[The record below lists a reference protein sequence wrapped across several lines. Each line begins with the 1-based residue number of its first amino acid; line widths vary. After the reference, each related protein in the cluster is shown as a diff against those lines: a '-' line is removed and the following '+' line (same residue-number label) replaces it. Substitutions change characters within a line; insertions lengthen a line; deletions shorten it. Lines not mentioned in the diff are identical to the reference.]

1 MKKLTLLS
9 ILFLFAVNFSMAIN
23 PSGMTHHRKL
33 SIHDPQVLQGMNIA
47 TMSLKEFQKITGKK
61 LSFKEKIKYRLA
73 QKAMKIKSKKS
84 GGQFPTVLYVVL
96 SILPLA
102 WILMGVQDDW
112 QGNKWWVNLILYIIM
127 WLPGFI
133 HSMVKMKEYTN
144 D

>member
-1 MKKLTLLS
+1 
-9 ILFLFAVNFSMAIN
+9 
-23 PSGMTHHRKL
+23 
-33 SIHDPQVLQGMNIA
+33 
-47 TMSLKEFQKITGKK
+47 
-61 LSFKEKIKYRLA
+61 
-73 QKAMKIKSKKS
+73 MKIKSKKS

-112 QGNKWWVNLILYIIM
+112 QGNNWWVNLILYIIM